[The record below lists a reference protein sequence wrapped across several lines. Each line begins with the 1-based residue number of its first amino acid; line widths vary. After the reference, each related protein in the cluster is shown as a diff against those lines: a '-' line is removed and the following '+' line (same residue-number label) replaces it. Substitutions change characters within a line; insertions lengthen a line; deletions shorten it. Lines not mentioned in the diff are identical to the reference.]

1 MEKTPSSGSEIS
13 TTVLTYASGTLKHHQ
28 KLRSDAP
35 SQEVL
40 SKCKGVI
47 GAGQTRKKK
56 ASLGFKQAAS
66 GTAELCWEI
75 CSGGMTALPPLWTR
89 TCVSV
94 VRPSP

>member
-13 TTVLTYASGTLKHHQ
+13 TTVLTYTSGTLKHHQ
-28 KLRSDAP
+28 KLGSDAP

-47 GAGQTRKKK
+47 SAGQTRQKK

-66 GTAELCWEI
+66 GTAEPRWEI
-75 CSGGMTALPPLWTR
+75 CSG
-89 TCVSV
+89 
-94 VRPSP
+94 